1 MKNYA
6 SAVAFGLVTLLAA
19 SIGLQAQAAETRRD
33 NYGDWGLVCSKADE
47 EGAQENSK
55 ESCNLFQV
63 ATLSQNQGEETAETA
78 QPQRVLL
85 TRIGYLPENDNPVM
99 FVTTPL
105 GILLQPGVRVDVEG
119 HEPIG
124 IPLQRCDAGGCL
136 AYVVLENPF
145 IEAMKKG
152 IEAKVTFMDPQ
163 RRPITLPLSLK
174 GITKALSE
182 LDATRQ

>member
-1 MKNYA
+1 MRNLA
-6 SAVAFGLVTLLAA
+6 NAFAFGLVALLTAGF
-19 SIGLQAQAAETRRD
+19 SLQAEAAETRRD
-33 NYGDWGLVCSKADE
+33 NYGDWGLVCSKGE
-47 EGAQENSK
+47 QEDAK

-63 ATLSQNQGEETAETA
+63 ATMSQNQGEETAETA

-85 TRIGYLPENDNPVM
+85 TRIGYLPENENPVM

-136 AYVVLENPF
+136 AYVVLEQPF
-145 IEAMKKG
+145 IDAMKKG
-152 IEAKVTFMDPQ
+152 TEAKVTFMDPQ

-174 GITKALSE
+174 GITKALGE
-182 LDATRQ
+182 LDATRE